1 MKVSR
6 LRVWLIAGAGL
17 LSVCTIGSARA
28 QDKSSSGCWPWP
40 DSLDGVI
47 ASPQNHTVIY
57 EDNNVR
63 VLDVHTPPGT
73 TNSLHDHQWSSVFL
87 YYEAQPNGRD
97 HKYDGRVTAVGGA
110 VPAEAPFPLLD
121 VSGPQAPHAYENMDT
136 FLKHFYRVE
145 FKKIAFKCPTEI
157 RRATAPKDLM
167 DSLPQANPA
176 PASWPASMDSVVA
189 SPANDKVLLENDN
202 IRFVEVTILPGR
214 KEKLGGHPWT
224 SALLFY
230 EAQPKG
236 RNTADDGKVT
246 EVGRRLEGAD
256 FPVAVRVGPEPPYAF
271 ENTDTFPA
279 HYYQV
284 EFKKVKFRR

>member
-1 MKVSR
+1 MGLHR
-6 LRVWLIAGAGL
+6 LGFIAAAGL
-17 LSVCTIGSARA
+17 ISLYMVAVA
-28 QDKSSSGCWPWP
+28 QAQNKSSSGCWPWP

-57 EDNNVR
+57 EDDNIR

-73 TNSLHDHQWSSVFL
+73 INNMHDHQWSSVFL

-97 HKYDGRVTAVGGA
+97 HKNDGKVTPVGGA
-110 VPAEAPFPLLD
+110 VPLDAPFPLLQ

-145 FKKIAFKCPTEI
+145 FKKIPFKCPAEI
-157 RRATAPKDLM
+157 RTATAPKDLT
-167 DSLPQANPA
+167 DSLPQVKSATWP
-176 PASWPASMDSVVA
+176 WPASMYSVEA
-189 SPANDKVLLENDN
+189 SPANHKVLLDNAN
-202 IRFVEVTILPGR
+202 IRLVEVTILPGER
-214 KEKLGGHPWT
+214 EKMGGSPWT

-230 EAQPKG
+230 EPQPKG
-236 RNTADDGKVT
+236 RDTSKDGKVT

-256 FPVAVRVGPEPPYAF
+256 FPVAVRVGPEPPHAF
-271 ENTDTFPA
+271 ENTDTFRA

-284 EFKKVKFRR
+284 EFKQEKFRS